1 MWRLTLFVLVTG
13 VAAVGLAWVADKPGA
28 LTVEWL
34 GYQLETSV
42 FAAGLALAVAL
53 LSVLLMWSL
62 LRYVLSRPAALAELM
77 KRKREKRGL
86 DALSRGLIA
95 VSAGDKDQARKFS
108 SQAYKLLPREPLT
121 GLLRSQSAQ
130 LHGNRAA
137 AREIFQ
143 TMAEA
148 PGTEMLGLRGL
159 FLEAKRENETEA
171 ARQFA
176 ERAMARNPDLAW
188 SVNALFELQ
197 CKAGDWAGA
206 LRTLDVARRQK
217 QIDKPVAARRR
228 AVLLTAQAMEAEDAD
243 MDRARELALEAH
255 KLAPELVPA
264 AAIAGRVMASQG
276 DATRATR
283 VLAKT
288 WELNP
293 HPDLALAY
301 AHARLGEG
309 PRERLKRVK
318 HLAQWTPDHGK
329 VEGAIAVAAAAIE
342 ARAWDEARTALE
354 PYLEDRP
361 PARICTAMARIEG
374 GETGDQGRVRE
385 WLARAV
391 HAPRDPAW
399 SADDYISSQW
409 APVSPIT
416 GRLDAFEWKAPVE
429 LLAAAREPLVVEAAG
444 ELADAGAVRQ
454 DMQSVEVEAP
464 EAGARDAVAQDAGE
478 QHSGVQVAE
487 VERESADAP
496 ARDDP
501 LETEIFFP
509 PRAPDDPGPEPEGSD
524 DQEAAKAKLPMP

>member
-13 VAAVGLAWVADKPGA
+13 VAAAGLAWVAGRPGT

-42 FAAGLALAVAL
+42 FAAGLALIGAL
-53 LSVLLMWSL
+53 LLAVSMWSS
-62 LRYVLSRPAALAELM
+62 LRYLLSRPAALASLM
-77 KRKREKRGL
+77 KRNREKRGL

-95 VSAGDKDQARKFS
+95 IGAGDKDQARKFS
-108 SQAYKLLPREPLT
+108 SQAHRLLPREPLT

-130 LHGNRAA
+130 LHGDRAA
-137 AREIFQ
+137 ARQIFQ

-206 LRTLDVARRQK
+206 LRTLDVAQRQK
-217 QIDKPVAARRR
+217 QIGKPVAARRR
-228 AVLLTAQAMEAEDAD
+228 AVLLTAQAMEAEETD
-243 MDRARELALEAH
+243 MNRARELALEAH

-264 AAIAGRVMASQG
+264 AGIAGRVMASQG
-276 DATRATR
+276 DPTRAAR

-288 WELNP
+288 WEISP

-309 PRERLKRVK
+309 PRERLKRVT
-318 HLAQWTPDHGK
+318 HLAQRTPDRDK
-329 VEGAIAVAAAAIE
+329 VEGAIAVAVAAIE
-342 ARAWDEARTALE
+342 ARAWEEARSALE

-399 SADDYISSQW
+399 TADDYISSQW

-416 GRLDAFEWKAPVE
+416 GTLDAFEWKAPVE
-429 LLAAAREPLVVEAAG
+429 LLAASREPLVIEEAG
-444 ELADAGAVRQ
+444 GLDGADAMRQ
-454 DMQSVEVEAP
+454 DTQSP
-464 EAGARDAVAQDAGE
+464 GDGAQE
-478 QHSGVQVAE
+478 SGVQVAGAQVAQGE
-487 VERESADAP
+487 HESAAAP
-496 ARDDP
+496 EPDDR
-501 LETEIFFP
+501 LEAEIFFS
-509 PRAPDDPGPEPEGSD
+509 PRAPDDPGPEPEEKD
-524 DQEAAKAKLPMP
+524 DQTAPKAKLPMP

>member
-1 MWRLTLFVLVTG
+1 MWRLALFVLVTG
-13 VAAVGLAWVADKPGA
+13 IAAAGLAWLADKPGT

-42 FAAGLALAVAL
+42 FVAGLALVGAL
-53 LSVLLMWSL
+53 LAALIIWSL
-62 LRYVLSRPAALAELM
+62 LRYLLSRPAAVAGLM

-95 VSAGDKDQARKFS
+95 VSAGDKDQARRFS
-108 SQAYKLLPREPLT
+108 AQAHKLLPREPLT

-130 LHGNRAA
+130 LHGDRAA

-143 TMAEA
+143 AMAEA
-148 PGTEMLGLRGL
+148 PGTRMLGLRGL
-159 FLEAKRENETEA
+159 FLEARRENETEA

-228 AVLLTAQAMEAEDAD
+228 AVLLTAQAMEAEEAD
-243 MDRARELALEAH
+243 MNRARELALEAH

-276 DATRATR
+276 DASRAAR
-283 VLAKT
+283 IIAKT
-288 WELNP
+288 WEISP

-301 AHARLGEG
+301 AHARVGEG
-309 PRERLKRVK
+309 PRERLKRVT
-318 HLAQWTPDHGK
+318 HLAQWTPDHAK
-329 VEGAIAVAAAAIE
+329 AEGAIAVAAAAIE
-342 ARAWDEARTALE
+342 ARAWEEARSALE
-354 PYLEDRP
+354 PYLENRP
-361 PARICTAMARIEG
+361 SARICTLMARIEG

-391 HAPRDPAW
+391 RAPRDPAW

-416 GRLDAFEWKAPVE
+416 GRLDAFEWKAPLE
-429 LLAAAREPLVVEAAG
+429 LLAASEEPLVIE
-444 ELADAGAVRQ
+444 
-454 DMQSVEVEAP
+454 
-464 EAGARDAVAQDAGE
+464 EAGGAEAELQGARLEETEAREAG
-478 QHSGVQVAE
+478 VRIAE
-487 VERESADAP
+487 VERESAAATGADDA
-496 ARDDP
+496 
-501 LETEIFFP
+501 LEAEIFSP
-509 PRAPDDPGPEPEGSD
+509 PRAPDDPGPEPEESD
-524 DQEAAKAKLPMP
+524 GQAAEKAKLPMP